1 MNSMPFLW
9 IIFSYFLGSIP
20 FGYLIGR
27 LSGKNVLEVGWRKTS
42 GSNVFKNVG
51 KWQGVL
57 TAILD
62 VSKGYAAV
70 YGARTLGLSSEV
82 QVLSGVAA
90 VTGHNW
96 SLFLK
101 FAGGRGIGTFAG
113 AFLALSPQ
121 ILLLAVIPLIILA
134 VVWNTAIGTI
144 LFLFAAIFLS
154 RYLNQFGTAGVF
166 TTLSL
171 VPIFIKRLSPI
182 EEIKESQRKAQLLRN
197 RLIFDDDVALLEL
210 RIKRI
215 FQKTKGSHG
224 LFMKIMKPVT
234 APFWLPP
241 KVGWQVAKFGVK
253 MAKKPIGK
261 FILKPQEKVVNEIKT
276 EDFKK
281 MMVAAA
287 KKIVVHQEEINK
299 INVFPVADKDT
310 GYNLAATLLGIEGT
324 ISQRNYQTLRELTKD
339 IKEAAMINARGN
351 AGMIYT
357 GYLIEVL
364 DRVKHLE
371 TIDAFHLALA
381 MRRGIKAARSSI
393 AEPVEGTILDTVKA
407 AGERAYE
414 VAKFK
419 DPALGKQEKN
429 IIKMLEEAQ
438 KSSDIALKET
448 KEKLQVLKENDVVDA
463 GALGFVKIL
472 EAWVESLKGVEVASP
487 IFSPETEEKL
497 KYRVEE
503 DKSSSSP
510 FAAARVYEVVLSFRK
525 NKEISAEDLKNE
537 LSSLGDSLEILEL
550 EDKIKLHIHTNEPE
564 LVREKFRHLPEF
576 ESRVEELLY
585 SSSPFAAARA
595 IEDMEHSGLAG
606 DESKDSSSPT
616 RAQRRVEKN
625 RMFFDS
631 PRRALGLVV
640 DEVADLPKEFLE
652 KYNIEEVPFTTRFP
666 DGEFIT
672 SKEDIYQ
679 KMKEALATGRH
690 LPTTAA
696 PSFKNFL
703 SVYQNALKNF
713 EKILVITISSKLSG
727 AYSSARIARSVFK
740 KPEKLDIFVFDCFTA
755 EVGEGLAAIKTQELI
770 SQGKTTEEIVEKLK
784 EFCPKITLLACI
796 DDFKY
801 VVRGGRVRL
810 PKIFIGPTSFIQ
822 KLGIRFL
829 VGLKNGKVKFF
840 GASLGKDKARILA
853 EEIDLQRRGGAI
865 QVAIAHADNLKE
877 AQKLKTELE
886 KRPQIKVLYI
896 SSVSPVVAT
905 HTGPGA
911 LLAAFHPIDK

>member
-1 MNSMPFLW
+1 MLFLW

-27 LSGKNVLEVGWRKTS
+27 LSGKNVLEIGWRKTS

-62 VSKGYAAV
+62 VFKGYLAV
-70 YGARTLGLSSEV
+70 YGAQKLGFSSEV

-113 AFLALSPQ
+113 AFLALSSQ
-121 ILLLAVIPLIILA
+121 ILLLSIIPFIILA
-134 VVWNTAIGTI
+134 IVWNAAIGTL
-144 LFLFAAIFLS
+144 LFLFTAIFLS
-154 RYLNQFGTAGVF
+154 WHLNQFGTAGAF

-182 EEIKESQRKAQLLRN
+182 EEIKKSQRKAQLFRN
-197 RLIFDDDVALLEL
+197 RFLFDNDVILLEL

-215 FQKTKGSHG
+215 FKKINGSNS
-224 LFMKIMKPVT
+224 LFMKIMKPVVV
-234 APFWLPP
+234 PLWLPP

-253 MAKKPIGK
+253 MAKKPIEK
-261 FILKPQEKVVNEIKT
+261 FILKPPEKVVTEIKI

-381 MRRGIKAARSSI
+381 MQRGIKAARSSI

-414 VAKFK
+414 IAKFK

-472 EAWVESLKGVEVASP
+472 EAWVESLKGAEVASP

-564 LVREKFRHLPEF
+564 QVREKFRHLPEF
-576 ESRVEELLY
+576 ESRVEELLC
-585 SSSPFAAARA
+585 
-595 IEDMEHSGLAG
+595 
-606 DESKDSSSPT
+606 SSSPT

-631 PRRALGLVV
+631 PRQRLGLIV

-652 KYNIEEVPFTTRFP
+652 KYEIEKVPLP
-666 DGEFIT
+666 IT
-672 SKEDIYQ
+672 S
-679 KMKEALATGRH
+679 
-690 LPTTAA
+690 TT
-696 PSFKNFL
+696 SFKEFL
-703 SVYQNALKNF
+703 FAYQRAFEKF
-713 EKILVITISSKLSG
+713 EKILVITVSSKLFG

-740 KPEKLDIFVFDCFTA
+740 KPEKLNIFVFDCFTA

-784 EFCPKITLLACI
+784 EFCPKITLLACA

-801 VVRGGRVRL
+801 VVRGERVGL
-810 PKIFIGPTSFIQ
+810 PKIFIKPASFIQ

-853 EEIDLQRRGGAI
+853 EAIDLQRQGRAI

-886 KRPQIKVLYI
+886 KRPKIKVLYI
-896 SSVSPVVAT
+896 SSVSSVAGT

-911 LLAAFHPIDK
+911 LLAAFHPVDPVEKF

>member
-1 MNSMPFLW
+1 MLFLW

-27 LSGKNVLEVGWRKTS
+27 LSGKNVLEIGWRKTS

-62 VSKGYAAV
+62 VFKGYLAV
-70 YGARTLGLSSEV
+70 YGAQKLGFSSEV

-113 AFLALSPQ
+113 AFLALSSQ
-121 ILLLAVIPLIILA
+121 ILLLSIIPFIILA
-134 VVWNTAIGTI
+134 IVWNAAIGTL
-144 LFLFAAIFLS
+144 LFLFTAIFLS
-154 RYLNQFGTAGVF
+154 WHLNQFGTAGAF

-182 EEIKESQRKAQLLRN
+182 EEIKKSQRKAQLFRN
-197 RLIFDDDVALLEL
+197 RFLFDNDVILLEL

-215 FQKTKGSHG
+215 FKKINGSNS
-224 LFMKIMKPVT
+224 LFMKIMKPVVV
-234 APFWLPP
+234 PLWLPP

-253 MAKKPIGK
+253 MAKKPIEK
-261 FILKPQEKVVNEIKT
+261 FILKPPEKVVTEIKI

-381 MRRGIKAARSSI
+381 MQRGIKAARSSI

-414 VAKFK
+414 IAKFK

-472 EAWVESLKGVEVASP
+472 EAWVESLKGAEVASP

-564 LVREKFRHLPEF
+564 QVREKFRHLPEF
-576 ESRVEELLY
+576 ESRVEELLC
-585 SSSPFAAARA
+585 
-595 IEDMEHSGLAG
+595 
-606 DESKDSSSPT
+606 SSSPT

-631 PRRALGLVV
+631 PRQRLGLIV

-652 KYNIEEVPFTTRFP
+652 KYEIEKVPLP
-666 DGEFIT
+666 IT
-672 SKEDIYQ
+672 S
-679 KMKEALATGRH
+679 
-690 LPTTAA
+690 TT
-696 PSFKNFL
+696 SFKEFL
-703 SVYQNALKNF
+703 FAYQRAFEKF
-713 EKILVITISSKLSG
+713 EKILVITVSSKLFG

-740 KPEKLDIFVFDCFTA
+740 KPEKLNIFVFDCFTA

-770 SQGKTTEEIVEKLK
+770 SQGETTEEIVEKLK
-784 EFCPKITLLACI
+784 EFCPKITLLACA

-801 VVRGGRVRL
+801 VVRGERVGL
-810 PKIFIGPTSFIQ
+810 PKIFIKPASFIQ

-853 EEIDLQRRGGAI
+853 EAIDLQRQGRAI

-886 KRPQIKVLYI
+886 KRPKIKVLYI
-896 SSVSPVVAT
+896 SSVSSVAGT

-911 LLAAFHPIDK
+911 LLAAFHPVDPVEKF